1 MAKFRIQMTAQLM
14 DENGVVL
21 STKTIA
27 GNMEMQA
34 LDDIETED
42 DITGYVTAEFN
53 TSAVP
58 AIYELENYTQW
69 PIKWE

>member
-21 STKTIA
+21 SAKTMVGGI
-27 GNMEMQA
+27 EMVA
-34 LDDIETED
+34 LDSIETESE
-42 DITGYVTAEFN
+42 ITEYVTGEFN
-53 TSAVP
+53 TSVVP
-58 AIYELENYTQW
+58 VMYELENYTQW